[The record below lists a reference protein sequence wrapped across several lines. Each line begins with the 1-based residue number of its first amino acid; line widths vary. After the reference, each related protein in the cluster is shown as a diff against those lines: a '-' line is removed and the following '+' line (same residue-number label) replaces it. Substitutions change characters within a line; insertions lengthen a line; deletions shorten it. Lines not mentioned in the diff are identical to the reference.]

1 MMVFQEMVPWKN
13 RSRNIGVRPSEE
25 SYPLTSLQ
33 RRMNRMFDD
42 FFGDFGDFPLSPFGA
57 LSRGTQGFVPR
68 LDVEE
73 TDKAITISAELAG
86 MDEKDVEITVHDDVL
101 TIKGEKKT
109 EHEEKEAQRYLTE
122 RSYGSFSRTVSLPA
136 EVDQEKIDASFKK
149 GVLKVQ
155 LPKVP
160 AKEVKAK
167 KIEIKGE

>member
-1 MMVFQEMVPWKN
+1 MVFQEMVPWKN
-13 RSRNIGVRPSEE
+13 RRRNVGIRPSEE
-25 SYPLTSLQ
+25 SYPLSTLQ

-42 FFGDFGDFPLSPFGA
+42 FFGDFDGFSLSPFRA
-57 LSRGTQGFVPR
+57 LSRGTEAFMPR
-68 LDVEE
+68 LDIEE
-73 TDKAITISAELAG
+73 TDSDITINAELAG

-109 EHEEKEAQRYLTE
+109 EHEDKDGGRYLTE
-122 RSYGSFSRTVSLPA
+122 RSYGSFSRSIALPA

-149 GVLKVQ
+149 GVLKVK

-160 AKEVKAK
+160 VEETHAK